1 MAQMGSEFEF
11 AQMKIAAAQGQL
23 ELRNQ
28 KPQ

>member
-1 MAQMGSEFEF
+1 MAQMGSKFEF
-11 AQMKIAAAQGQL
+11 AQLKIVAAQGQF